1 MFVGIPDL
9 SGGLI
14 NEQNQS
20 LPQCRCLGWVG
31 HRSWSWGNGLE
42 LLAHWNSLF
51 SSCTWQPE
59 WWSVDG
65 LLMAFSTVSDVCFH
79 HDYHDPKSSEM
90 MVITHVSWMKES
102 GVNSNASAFSY
113 SLLTGVVS
121 PPGFPNHQL
130 LWCGQSSRDV
140 VVREADNSTQSTE
153 RSEGTPW
160 HSRPRH
166 FQENQKLR

>member
-1 MFVGIPDL
+1 MYLNILLNHIKSAWMHMFVGIPGL

-102 GVNSNASAFSY
+102 GVNSNGFCFF
-113 SLLTGVVS
+113 LLTADICWLGWFHHRVFQITNSSDAGNPVVM
-121 PPGFPNHQL
+121 
-130 LWCGQSSRDV
+130 
-140 VVREADNSTQSTE
+140 
-153 RSEGTPW
+153 
-160 HSRPRH
+160 
-166 FQENQKLR
+166 